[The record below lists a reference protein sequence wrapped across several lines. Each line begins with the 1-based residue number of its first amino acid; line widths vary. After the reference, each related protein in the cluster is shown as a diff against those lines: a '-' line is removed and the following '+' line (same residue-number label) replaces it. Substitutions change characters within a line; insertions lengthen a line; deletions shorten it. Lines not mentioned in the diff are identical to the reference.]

1 MKRLASILSG
11 FVLALTP
18 KLAMATDVGGGYE
31 GIASI
36 YFTFIAIILIYGA
49 YDVIG
54 PKPYR
59 GKVMM
64 VLAPAVAI
72 FMYLMLPE

>member
-1 MKRLASILSG
+1 MKRFYSILSG
-11 FVLALTP
+11 LVLALTP

-59 GKVMM
+59 GKAMM
-64 VLAPAVAI
+64 VIAPAVAI